1 MLDPATR
8 EGYEPGAVLVYSV
21 AVLMPMLN
29 ALSMILASFASTS
42 SDVQGSR

>member
-8 EGYEPGAVLVYSV
+8 EGYVPGLALVYSV
-21 AVLMPMLN
+21 AVLMPMLK

-42 SDVQGSR
+42 SEVQLIL